1 MDQQEKPPPLQ
12 KKQREARNSRRP
24 PLGDQSKSPI
34 ENRQSKIAN
43 PQAAVTERRFSAESQ
58 RVMSMSF
65 GQAWLQLKMV

>member
-12 KKQREARNSRRP
+12 KSSARRAIRAARASATNR
-24 PLGDQSKSPI
+24 
-34 ENRQSKIAN
+34 NRQSKIAN
-43 PQAAVTERRFSAESQ
+43 PQAAVTERRLSAESQ